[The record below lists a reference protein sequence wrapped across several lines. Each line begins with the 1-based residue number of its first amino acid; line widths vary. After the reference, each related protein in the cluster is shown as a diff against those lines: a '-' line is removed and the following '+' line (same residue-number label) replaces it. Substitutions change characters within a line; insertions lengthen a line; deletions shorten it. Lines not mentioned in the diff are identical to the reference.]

1 MDADSFCYFSRNR
14 AQVDSMDLGARKLQH
29 SPTSGLL
36 GVSNL
41 RGVRALVLVGAKP
54 ETERFGETPIALLD
68 VLGRSTL
75 LRTIDRLR
83 AAGVREIVVLS
94 DVEPLPPRPASD
106 LCKFSVPAQD
116 CVWGEALRQVRR
128 FAQQSECVMVL
139 RLGPWAEVDYAAM
152 VGQHRRVGSALT
164 QAYSAVAG
172 LLEMFVISSSSMSE
186 AAALMRGE
194 MRDER
199 IQPALYETSGYVNT
213 MSTPADIR
221 KLVLDSFAGAAAV
234 PPYGQELRPGVWVG
248 RKARI
253 HREARLLAPAF
264 IGAFCNVHRDAVVT
278 RGSSM
283 EHHSELERGTVVDGS
298 SLLPYTRVAAGL
310 DVTQSVVGFGQVHS
324 LEHQV
329 TVDVEDTQLIGN
341 THHYYPLR
349 AVSTFNWLIALLPNV
364 LWKYVFQPR
373 PEHARAA
380 SEVLRSTAPIL
391 GDTNMASGSETKS
404 YREMVVTRRYGDE

>member
-116 CVWGEALRQVRR
+116 CFWGEALRQVRR

-164 QAYSAVAG
+164 QAYSPVAG

-221 KLVLDSFAGAAAV
+221 KLVLDSLLEPPPFLPTDRSFAPACGWVVRRASIARRGCLRRLLSVRSATFIVTRWSRAAARWNIIQSWNV
-234 PPYGQELRPGVWVG
+234 APWWT
-248 RKARI
+248 
-253 HREARLLAPAF
+253 APACF
-264 IGAFCNVHRDAVVT
+264 LTPG
-278 RGSSM
+278 
-283 EHHSELERGTVVDGS
+283 
-298 SLLPYTRVAAGL
+298 LPPV
-310 DVTQSVVGFGQVHS
+310 
-324 LEHQV
+324 
-329 TVDVEDTQLIGN
+329 
-341 THHYYPLR
+341 
-349 AVSTFNWLIALLPNV
+349 W
-364 LWKYVFQPR
+364 
-373 PEHARAA
+373 
-380 SEVLRSTAPIL
+380 
-391 GDTNMASGSETKS
+391 M
-404 YREMVVTRRYGDE
+404 